1 MKQTQKNIRIIGVII
16 IIATVLV
23 CLLVNIISV
32 SVSPDDSFVVG
43 DFKTKYWLQK
53 VYENDSIIR
62 IKFFDEMNSLAF
74 DADYCKP
81 KDDEEII
88 KRISNFNPITL
99 ELLYDNNSKS
109 LIPDHIYG
117 GYLQ

>member
-1 MKQTQKNIRIIGVII
+1 
-16 IIATVLV
+16 
-23 CLLVNIISV
+23 VNNISV

-62 IKFFDEMNSLAF
+62 IKFFHEMNSLAF